1 MNLNTDQTNQPS
13 TTNLLHLI
21 CEHEQ
26 LSGPGGWWLVG
37 YMSFYKNKS
46 RYFYFSLKTA
56 SKSANAACRHHHC
69 PVRVPCPALPYH
81 PLKCLS
87 STMSYDR
94 IILILN
100 IYNEDTRLV
109 TINNLLKSNLE
120 VDSASTSYA

>member
-56 SKSANAACRHHHC
+56 SKSAAAACRHHHC
-69 PVRVPCPALPYH
+69 PVPSPALLFP
-81 PLKCLS
+81 
-87 STMSYDR
+87 
-94 IILILN
+94 
-100 IYNEDTRLV
+100 
-109 TINNLLKSNLE
+109 TIH
-120 VDSASTSYA
+120 